1 MSATVAGQRPP
12 ELDGEHTEHGA
23 VRPDNWGIHLQPNGG
38 IFVDR
43 TSLYYVRMSG
53 LALELALQLARI
65 GTVADLAR
73 LRSRLDREPLE
84 DTRRYLDALLSSH
97 PVTESWRTGALAGGI
112 RVTGSTEAYLPLNAS
127 LQLTNGCNLRC
138 SFCYASSG
146 DPFASE
152 CSADDWTGVLERLAT
167 AGVAAVTLTG
177 GEPTIVP
184 EFPRILATASALI
197 DNVDIFT
204 NGLAWSE
211 AAVDFAAALGNVRI
225 QVSVDGRAEH
235 HDLLRGKAGSYR
247 RALGTIRRLTDA
259 GVTVF
264 VAMTVTPANYADV
277 GVVIEQVA
285 EAGARLF
292 RAGRTVPVG
301 RGDAA
306 EFVLSRPQVDAVTEQ
321 FVQVRGRGMDIEVA
335 GWDQCADPDQEFAA
349 TGLAVE
355 FLTPGYL
362 SWHIRAD
369 GLVTPCQVEET
380 PFGDIRTDSLV
391 RIGDPRRLATLRTEV
406 VGCACVRNIRLDETA
421 DLPFGLRPGPAAAE
435 CAGVCAGATRSGAG
449 QGCGCG

>member
-1 MSATVAGQRPP
+1 MTATVAGQRPP
-12 ELDGEHTEHGA
+12 EQDPEHTEPSTA
-23 VRPDNWGIHLQPNGG
+23 PPDNWGIHLQPNGG

-53 LALELALQLARI
+53 LALELALQLART

-73 LRSRLDREPLE
+73 LRSRLDREPLA
-84 DTRRYLDALLSSH
+84 DTRRYLDTLLSGH
-97 PVTESWRTGALAGGI
+97 PITQSWADGALSGGI
-112 RVTGSTEAYLPLNAS
+112 RVSGSTEAYLPLNAS

-152 CSADDWTGVLERLAT
+152 CSAQDWTGVLERLAT
-167 AGVAAVTLTG
+167 AGLAAVTLTG

-184 EFPRILATASALI
+184 GFSRILATASALI

-204 NGLAWSE
+204 NGLAWSD
-211 AAVDFAAALGNVRI
+211 AAVDFAAALGNVRV

-235 HDLLRGKAGSYR
+235 HDLLRGKSGSHR
-247 RALGTIRRLTDA
+247 RALDTIRRLTEA

-264 VAMTVTPANYADV
+264 VAMTVTPANYTEV
-277 GVVIEQVA
+277 GAVIEEVA
-285 EAGARLF
+285 AAGARLF
-292 RAGRTVPVG
+292 RAGSTVPVG
-301 RGDAA
+301 RGADAG
-306 EFVLSRPQVDAVTEQ
+306 FGLSKPQVEAVTEQ
-321 FVQVRGRGMDIEVA
+321 FVKVGALGLDLEVT
-335 GWDQCADPDQEFAA
+335 GWDRCADPDEEFAA

-369 GLVTPCQVEET
+369 GRVTPCQVEERS
-380 PFGDIRTDSLV
+380 FGDILTESLTQ
-391 RIGDPRRLATLRTEV
+391 IGAPDRLAVIREEAE
-406 VGCACVRNIRLDETA
+406 GCACVRNIRLAETP
-421 DLPFGLRPGPAAAE
+421 DLPFGLRPGPLRE
-435 CAGVCAGATRSGAG
+435 CTGAVEGTGGG
-449 QGCGCG
+449 QGCCRG

>member
-1 MSATVAGQRPP
+1 MTATVAGARSP
-12 ELDGEHTEHGA
+12 EPDREHRERSTEP
-23 VRPDNWGIHLQPNGG
+23 PDNWGIHLQPNGG

-53 LALELALQLARI
+53 LALELALQLVRT

-73 LRSRLDREPLE
+73 LRSRLDREPLA
-84 DTRRYLDALLSSH
+84 DTRRYLEALLGSH
-97 PVTESWRTGALAGGI
+97 PITQSWQDGALAGGI

-146 DPFASE
+146 DPFAVE
-152 CSADDWTGVLERLAT
+152 CSAEDWTAVLERLAT
-167 AGVAAVTLTG
+167 AGTAAVTLTG

-204 NGLAWSE
+204 NGLAWSD

-247 RALGTIRRLTDA
+247 RALETIRRLSQA

-264 VAMTVTPANYADV
+264 VAMTVTPANHTDV
-277 GVVIEQVA
+277 GAVIEQVA

-292 RAGRTVPVG
+292 RAGSTVPVG

-306 EFVLSRPQVDAVTEQ
+306 EFGLSEPQVAAVTEQ
-321 FVQVRGRGMDIEVA
+321 FVQAGKLGLDIEVT
-335 GWDQCADPDQEFAA
+335 GWDRCADPDQEFAA
-349 TGLAVE
+349 TGLDVE

-369 GLVTPCQVEET
+369 GLVTPCQVEEKS
-380 PFGDIRTDSLV
+380 FGDIRTESLTQ
-391 RIGDPRRLATLRTEV
+391 IGDPRRLAAIRDEA
-406 VGCACVRNIRLDETA
+406 VGCACVRNIRLEETA
-421 DLPFGLRPGPAAAE
+421 DLPFGLRPGPL
-435 CAGVCAGATRSGAG
+435 ATATVATDSPCGGSGCCRG
-449 QGCGCG
+449 